1 MKMKKV
7 VALMLMA
14 GMMANSFAMPA
25 FAYNNPQKTT
35 DVTEEEIAA
44 AQVSLEIA
52 KEGIVLLEN
61 KNNVLPIAAQG
72 DVALFGTGTIIT
84 TKGGTGSGAVNNRI
98 AYADGTVIDGS
109 GVSTTIL
116 DGFVN
121 AGYNV
126 LTKDYLEQ
134 TAEIAAND
142 AMPNDPV
149 IADLLTD
156 EELAAMAEKTDTA
169 FYTVRRNAGEGADR
183 TVDDYYLSESELAN
197 IEKLSETFDKVVV
210 LLNVINCDA
219 SWFEEADVDGLVLV
233 SNPGELGGDAIVSVL
248 NGETNPSGKLVDTW
262 AKSYE
267 AWPSSKYFSNINPD
281 DPWGSEVEFYYEDVF
296 VGYRYFDTFNADAI
310 QYDFGYGLSYTT
322 FDIDVTDV
330 QADAQN
336 ISVTVDVANTGSVAG
351 KEVVQIYFSAPEGRI
366 LKPYQELIAYAKT
379 DEIAPG
385 ESQTMTISFQTAEM
399 SSYFEED
406 AAYIMEAGD
415 YILRVGNSSRNTV
428 PAAVITLDEDAVT
441 EQLANKMSIDRYGV
455 YPSGSNNA
463 YDLTQEENVEQ
474 WQELYEE
481 FLEENKEGR
490 SLEEVSA
497 ETSGET
503 SDEAA
508 PAQENLSAA
517 QLYLQ
522 AITASDTS
530 QAQNTSSDTASEE
543 APLAL
548 SLSAADFVTKNPYA
562 EKGVDPA
569 SEDVVAYVSATTD
582 QEAIGEYGYNCA
594 LGKEYKIDRVEYTAE
609 DGSLIDYRVKS
620 GSEEDGTA
628 EYYTLIDVQ
637 KGTLTL
643 DQFVSGLS
651 AVEMANIVEGGEGVQ
666 FQMQYGTVDDP
677 ELADVNDYIQ
687 AEAVN
692 GQAGQTVGLYRYSRE
707 IPSMTN
713 ADGPAGVRLEQ
724 HYTNNDGEDCYQYCT
739 AFPVGTM
746 LAQTWN
752 TDLAYQMGVSVGKE
766 MVRYG
771 VTQWLAP
778 SLNIHRNPL
787 CGRNFEYYSEDP
799 LVSGLVGGF
808 ETLGV
813 QENPGVGVTLKHFA
827 GNNQENS
834 RESQNDV
841 ATERAFREIYLKQFE
856 IAVKISNPMG
866 IMTSYGLINGTPTAN
881 DWELLEDL
889 LRTEWGFDGIVMTD
903 WHGSGGMTDAMA
915 MHAGNE
921 MIMPGNLGATAI
933 VPYITDVAPEIEL
946 DESGIAVDGGYPTTE
961 PLSRVFGGGAFVWR
975 DLRTNWGD
983 YRPDP
988 NGADFTVVTTEEAFT
1003 TSVRTVM
1010 GENEF
1015 VDKTVEELVTEMQ
1028 EQGTASFV
1036 KNEDGTV
1043 AITYKLV
1050 QASANDNTNYA
1061 SAYKDHAITV
1071 GVNALG
1077 QEDYNPLSLAD
1088 LQKAAKRVLT
1098 VAMRSLQWQEVLD
1111 EYAAASGEDMSE
1123 YAVGSYT
1130 DAVGDTDTYVTVT
1143 K

>member
-7 VALMLMA
+7 VAFMLMM
-14 GMMANSFAMPA
+14 GMMANSFVMPA

-35 DVTEEEIAA
+35 DVTEDEISA
-44 AQVSLEIA
+44 AQVSMEIA

-61 KNNVLPIAAQG
+61 KNNVLPIATQG
-72 DVALFGTGTIIT
+72 DVALFGTGSVIT

-116 DGFVN
+116 DGFLN

-126 LTKDYLEQ
+126 LTKEYLE
-134 TAEIAAND
+134 EIAQNAAN
-142 AMPNDPV
+142 ATMANDPV
-149 IADLLTD
+149 ISEILTD
-156 EELAAMAEKTDTA
+156 DEMTAMAEKTDTA
-169 FYTVRRNAGEGADR
+169 FYTIRRNAGEGSDR
-183 TVDDYYLSESELAN
+183 TVQDDYYLSENELTN
-197 IEKLSETFDKVVV
+197 IDKLSETFDKVVV

-248 NGETNPSGKLVDTW
+248 NGETNPSGKLADTW

-330 QADAQN
+330 QADAKN
-336 ISVTVDVANTGSVAG
+336 ISVTVDVTNTGSMAG
-351 KEVVQIYFSAPEGRI
+351 KEVVQIYFSAPDGRI
-366 LKPYQELIAYAKT
+366 LKPYQELIAYGKT

-385 ESQTMTISFQTAEM
+385 ETQTMTISFKTAEM

-406 AAYIMEAGD
+406 AAYVMEAGN

-428 PAAVITLDEDAVT
+428 PAAVITLDKDAVT
-441 EQLANKMSIDRYGV
+441 EQLANKMSMSRYGV
-455 YPSGSNNA
+455 YPSGSNNT
-463 YDLTQEENVEQ
+463 YDLTQEDNIQQ
-474 WQELYEE
+474 WQELHKE
-481 FLEENKEGR
+481 FLAENEDGR
-490 SLEEVSA
+490 SLEKLSLEVSDATSA
-497 ETSGET
+497 EVSVE
-503 SDEAA
+503 EK
-508 PAQENLSAA
+508 LSAA
-517 QLYLQ
+517 ELYLK
-522 AITASDTS
+522 AITASDT
-530 QAQNTSSDTASEE
+530 NEMKNETPDTVSAEE
-543 APLAL
+543 PIAL
-548 SLSAADFVTKNPYA
+548 KLSAADFVKKNPYA
-562 EKGVDPA
+562 EKGVDPT
-569 SEDVVAYVSATTD
+569 SEDIVAHISATTD
-582 QEAIGEYGYNCA
+582 QEAIGDYGYNCA
-594 LGKEYKIDRVEYTAE
+594 LGKEYKIDRVEYKAE
-609 DGSLIDYRVKS
+609 DGSLIDYRVKN

-637 KGTLTL
+637 KGIITL
-643 DQFVSGLS
+643 DQFVSGLTPI
-651 AVEMANIVEGGEGVQ
+651 EMANIVEGGEGVQ
-666 FQMQYGTVDDP
+666 FQMQYGNVDDP
-677 ELADVNDYIQ
+677 ELADINDYIQ

-692 GQAGQTVGLYRYSRE
+692 GQAGQTIGLYRYSRE

-724 HYTNNDGEDCYQYCT
+724 QYTNSDGEECYQYCT

-766 MVRYG
+766 MARYG

-778 SLNIHRNPL
+778 SMNIHRNPL

-799 LVSGLVGGF
+799 LISGLVGGF

-813 QENPGVGVTLKHFA
+813 QENAGVGVALKHFA
-827 GNNQENS
+827 GNNQENG

-881 DWELLEDL
+881 DWELLEDI

-933 VPYITDVAPEIEL
+933 VPYITDLAPEIKI
-946 DESGIAVDGGYPTTE
+946 DENGIAVDGGYPTTE
-961 PLSRVFGGGAFVWR
+961 PLTRVFGGGAFIWR
-975 DLRTNWGD
+975 DLRINWGD

-1015 VDKTVEELVTEMQ
+1015 VDKTIEELVMEMQ

-1043 AITYKLV
+1043 TITYKLIQV
-1050 QASANDNTNYA
+1050 STNDNTNYA
-1061 SAYKDHAITV
+1061 PDYKDHAITI
-1071 GVNALG
+1071 GVNVLG
-1077 QEDYNPLSLAD
+1077 QADYNPLSLAD
-1088 LQKAAKRVLT
+1088 LQKAAKRVLN

-1130 DAVGDTDTYVTVT
+1130 EAVGDTDTYVTVT